1 MVLPGVRNLSF
12 FCLVVSLFLASIFTV
27 YSWSKISAGISAF
40 PSTFQPAEDDWKK
53 ARSSPWRTLSN
64 SCTSSYIPVTRTWSY
79 SHLELQGKL
88 VGTTLLLSTHMPT
101 DNQGL
106 LEKLVIEDNEE
117 YLTHHLNRS
126 VFLNLM
132 NLSFIHSKDVSLSA
146 YHVPGTVLRL
156 EINMVPV
163 LLEF

>member
-1 MVLPGVRNLSF
+1 M
-12 FCLVVSLFLASIFTV
+12 
-27 YSWSKISAGISAF
+27 
-40 PSTFQPAEDDWKK
+40 
-53 ARSSPWRTLSN
+53 
-64 SCTSSYIPVTRTWSY
+64 TRTWSY

-106 LEKLVIEDNEE
+106 LEKLVIEDNEK

-132 NLSFIHSKDVSLSA
+132 NFSFIHSKDVSLSA